1 MYACIHAYMFINPV
15 RPSMLAGSFL
25 VAALGRRD
33 EALVMVGRG
42 VDGGDGGSWSCSATL
57 ATYQQMLIGT
67 GRQEIAIKKTIS
79 LKQSLNN
86 WVRSWQATSSDWLNL
101 ATLIP
106 ELSFCMNTLWFQGGC
121 CVPSCGNYLCFI
133 IIGTLHPPPVNKA

>member
-1 MYACIHAYMFINPV
+1 
-15 RPSMLAGSFL
+15 MLAGSFL

-42 VDGGDGGSWSCSATL
+42 VDGGDGGSCSATL

-86 WVRSWQATSSDWLNL
+86 
-101 ATLIP
+101 
-106 ELSFCMNTLWFQGGC
+106 
-121 CVPSCGNYLCFI
+121 
-133 IIGTLHPPPVNKA
+133 

>member
-1 MYACIHAYMFINPV
+1 MYACIHAYMFMNPV
-15 RPSMLAGSFL
+15 RPSMPAGSFL
-25 VAALGRRD
+25 AAALGRRD

-79 LKQSLNN
+79 LQSLNN
-86 WVRSWQATSSDWLNL
+86 
-101 ATLIP
+101 
-106 ELSFCMNTLWFQGGC
+106 
-121 CVPSCGNYLCFI
+121 
-133 IIGTLHPPPVNKA
+133 